1 MIRQHGNYIYKF
13 MDYVYNKSK
22 TENNNQIQTK
32 TDTQKCIIDIPL
44 CDFEEYY
51 YEFCSINEN
60 ENKNDELTYTKII
73 DLLKNFDV
81 ILIIIY
87 THKTKNNN
95 QTNTQT
101 NTQTNRH
108 HFNSPLSSP
117 KLSSLSPVQ
126 KYINYDLLRIK
137 KYLVD

>member
-13 MDYVYNKSK
+13 MDYVYSQTQNTQLK
-22 TENNNQIQTK
+22 TDTQTNHTQ

-60 ENKNDELTYTKII
+60 ENKNDELTYTQII
-73 DLLKNFDV
+73 ELLKNFEV
-81 ILIIIY
+81 ILIVIY
-87 THKTKNNN
+87 SHKTKN
-95 QTNTQT
+95 

-117 KLSSLSPVQ
+117 TLSALSPVQ